1 MLSMGTVKYMEQMSG
16 SRIADQRRET
26 AKEGGA
32 RSGFKQSSLHC
43 PPVSAIQPN
52 EVIIE
57 PDTNTHRVTFTVV
70 STTWNLQPIS
80 VQERTPLSK

>member
-16 SRIADQRRET
+16 PRTSGRET
-26 AKEGGA
+26 AKEERA